1 MLVKIALLLIV
12 STCSVFAGCATNPV
26 TGSRQLMLISPEQ
39 ELEIGR
45 QYSPEVEKQLGGPIS
60 DPQIQS
66 YVAGVGARIARVSH
80 MPELEFHYTAV
91 NDESINAMAL
101 PGGYIFITR
110 GMLRSIRTEAQL
122 AAVLA
127 HETVHVTARHSAD
140 AMSKQIGLGIL
151 LSAVTSEETP
161 QTLVT
166 VAELGARMLTLKYSR
181 SAEYEADIF
190 GLDYM
195 ARAGYQPGAMV
206 ELMEILES
214 QNSQRPIEFFST
226 HPSPSHRKEKAL
238 EHIASMN
245 LAGEPVTGRTEYGK
259 NVLER
264 L

>member
-12 STCSVFAGCATNPV
+12 STCPVFAGCATNPV

-80 MPELEFHYTAV
+80 MPELEF
-91 NDESINAMAL
+91 
-101 PGGYIFITR
+101 

-151 LSAVTSEETP
+151 LSAVTGEETP

-166 VAELGARMLTLKYSR
+166 VAELGAQMLTLKYSR

-226 HPSPSHRKEKAL
+226 HPSPSHRKERVL

-245 LAGEPVTGRTEYGK
+245 LAGEPVTGRTEYSK